1 MVTKP
6 IRVAVW
12 QHLVQQVQCVSVLFL
27 NTGRKLA
34 VIAERNMAPEICHK
48 HSRHCQGC
56 ETTFQ
61 TIYFLADGGWMYFCI
76 LLTEI

>member
-48 HSRHCQGC
+48 HSRHCQGN
-56 ETTFQ
+56 
-61 TIYFLADGGWMYFCI
+61 YFSNYLFFGRWRLDVF
-76 LLTEI
+76 LHFVN